1 MKGHLGSVHLHI
13 IPCVQHTPN
22 ECIGACRPLCVNL
35 HALKRKDNSSFTSC
49 ITCSQLKEVLHKLDG
64 VSTVKI
70 HPTKWQNISMRSPE
84 SPLPTIMRLSV
95 LALSIALPTAS
106 YHSSVRPTTH
116 QFPKKHA
123 SQNLLC
129 NFQGAVCCDGL
140 TCRGLRPVGPTIPTG
155 CPMARTR
162 SK

>member
-1 MKGHLGSVHLHI
+1 MVLSIDTSFHVYNTLQTSASELVD
-13 IPCVQHTPN
+13 PCASNFMH
-22 ECIGACRPLCVNL
+22 
-35 HALKRKDNSSFTSC
+35 HAWKRQDNSSFTSC

-64 VSTVKI
+64 VPTVKI
-70 HPTKWQNISMRSPE
+70 HPTKWQNISMR

-140 TCRGLRPVGPTIPTG
+140 TCRGLRPVGPTIPARCLMT
-155 CPMARTR
+155 RTR